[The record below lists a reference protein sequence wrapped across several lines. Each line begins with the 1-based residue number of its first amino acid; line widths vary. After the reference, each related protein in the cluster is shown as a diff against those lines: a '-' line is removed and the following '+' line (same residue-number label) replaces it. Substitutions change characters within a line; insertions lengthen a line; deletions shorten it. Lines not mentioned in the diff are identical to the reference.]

1 MYIFAISKSKTMEQ
15 LFQKS
20 TIKIDNVEVS
30 FKRYLYKDI
39 NFKNRLIAILGA
51 RGTGKTTL
59 LLQIAKGKKSDEV
72 LYVAL
77 DDLFFTNSSLYDVAD
92 KFSKLGGKLILL
104 DEVHKYPNW
113 SREIKLIFDD
123 LPKLQIIFT
132 SSSILDIY
140 KGESDLSRRAVSY
153 TLHELSFR
161 ECLLF
166 YEKIDLPV
174 LSLDTILNNHIDI
187 CLDLLKKFKPY
198 KYFTTYLKSGIYP
211 YFEGNVLEY
220 HQKILNTVNLILDI
234 DIQST
239 QGIDY
244 NNIAKIKKLL
254 YVIASN
260 VPFTPNI
267 SKLSEKIEINR
278 NSLIHILQLLEK
290 AELIHTLTKSS
301 RSISV
306 LSKPDKIWMHNTN
319 LCYAVSG
326 SNPDIGTL
334 RETFILQHISPKHSI
349 SLPDKGDF
357 LVNQKYIFEVGG
369 RNKSHLQIKELTNS
383 FLIKDDIEVGAFN
396 SIPIWIFG
404 FLY

>member
-30 FKRYLYKDI
+30 LKRYLYKDI

-92 KFSKLGGKLILL
+92 KFSKLGGKLLLL

-161 ECLLF
+161 EYLLF

-198 KYFTTYLKSGIYP
+198 KYFTTYLKFGIYP

-369 RNKSHLQIKELTNS
+369 RNKSHLQIKELKNS